1 MNSINRMID
10 MLWEKMSIEMIEGNN
25 NGKTRRE
32 NYLIFLKE
40 AKELAWIFG
49 ILTIVLA
56 AMYIFLLN
64 YNPNANLFVIIVI
77 LTIISLVLENVSFIF
92 CILISMLY
100 KRALNDFE
108 NYLE

>member
-32 NYLIFLKE
+32 NYLIFLKG
-40 AKELAWIFG
+40 AKELAWVLG

-56 AMYIFLLN
+56 AIYIFLSN
-64 YNPNANLFVIIVI
+64 YNPNPSLFVITVI
-77 LTIISLVLENVSFIF
+77 LTIISLVLENFTFIF
-92 CILISMLY
+92 CIITSMLY